1 MWWLNYVGVFSFSF
15 ATSQF
20 SPDIVVANGG
30 LQKDPYLETYFEIV
44 CCIVF
49 SHILFIG
56 PVMILVLINLVS
68 DGSKQEFYMDFS
80 FCKAPSNKLY
90 IMLY

>member
-1 MWWLNYVGVFSFSF
+1 MLVP
-15 ATSQF
+15 
-20 SPDIVVANGG
+20 SPPFP
-30 LQKDPYLETYFEIV
+30 LQLLSLAQILLLPMEVYKKNPYLETYFEIV
-44 CCIVF
+44 CGIVF

-56 PVMILVLINLVS
+56 PMMILVLINLVS

-80 FCKAPSNKLY
+80 FCKAPSYKLY